1 MHPQLIDTF
10 GTPDSME
17 WRHRRH
23 VVRANGHPTGD
34 GDRYLVWDRA
44 DELVAECPSLRAAG
58 HWIDSQTV

>member
-23 VVRANGHPTGD
+23 VIRANGHPAGN
-34 GDRYLVWDRA
+34 GDRFLVWNRA
-44 DELVAECPSLRAAG
+44 DVLVAECPSLRDAG